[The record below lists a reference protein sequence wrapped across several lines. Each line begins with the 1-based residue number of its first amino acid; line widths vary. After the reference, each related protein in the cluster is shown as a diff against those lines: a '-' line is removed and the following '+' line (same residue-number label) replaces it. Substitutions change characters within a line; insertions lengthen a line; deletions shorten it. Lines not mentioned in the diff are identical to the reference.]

1 MSRTLEQLFAP
12 SLLPVDRSSPYPGEW
27 QEEEEEEE
35 EEEKEKTMIS
45 SQHQLDGSLGAIL
58 PFQ

>member
-1 MSRTLEQLFAP
+1 MSRTLEQLLCLRP
-12 SLLPVDRSSPYPGEW
+12 LGRSSPYPGEW
-27 QEEEEEEE
+27 QEEE
-35 EEEKEKTMIS
+35 KKKTMIS

>member
-1 MSRTLEQLFAP
+1 MSRTLEQLLC
-12 SLLPVDRSSPYPGEW
+12 LLPLDRSSPYPGEW
-27 QEEEEEEE
+27 QQE
-35 EEEKEKTMIS
+35 EEEKKKTMIS

>member
-1 MSRTLEQLFAP
+1 MSRALEQLLC
-12 SLLPVDRSSPYPGEW
+12 LLPLDRSSPYPGEW
-27 QEEEEEEE
+27 QQE
-35 EEEKEKTMIS
+35 EEEKKKTMIS

>member
-1 MSRTLEQLFAP
+1 MSRTLEQLLC
-12 SLLPVDRSSPYPGEW
+12 LLPLDRSSPYPGEW
-27 QEEEEEEE
+27 QQEEE
-35 EEEKEKTMIS
+35 EEEKKTMIS